1 MLPVDCPSSPASGGK
16 QCATF
21 NEALCA
27 FVTMSICMYRY
38 VQLPINAGMTEAWEH
53 RYQVVEV
60 DGTAKQLTF
69 MQAAAQ
75 LGVGVFASA
84 ALREGALLQDT
95 SLEVQL

>member
-1 MLPVDCPSSPASGGK
+1 MRES
-16 QCATF
+16 
-21 NEALCA
+21 
-27 FVTMSICMYRY
+27 
-38 VQLPINAGMTEAWEH
+38 WEQ

-69 MQAAAQ
+69 MQAAAR

-95 SLEVQL
+95 SLEVHPWNVIPLGDRSGFLKGALD